1 MATDKKTDDSV
12 KAEMRLRTDW
22 PLCEKDEQYR
32 TVEQYRKLQE
42 EAGKRWSDRH
52 KPTGK
57 NLSA

>member
-22 PLCEKDEQYR
+22 PLCEKDEQSR

-42 EAGKRWSDRH
+42 EAGKRWSDRQQAAN
-52 KPTGK
+52 K
-57 NLSA
+57 NRSV